1 MTDTVKDLI
10 SAIVTGNAVD
20 TESAFNAAMAE
31 KLATKLDDMR
41 VQVAQNMFNV
51 QHTETETEAE

>member
-31 KLATKLDDMR
+31 KLSVKLDDMR

-51 QHTETETEAE
+51 QQTETEAEAE